1 MTSFSLNLLTV
12 QFNVILGF
20 IREKKNCGL
29 NPSKDTVI
37 YIPLSRPCACTYHCA
52 LLSSGR
58 GNSFVCLAL
67 VKKLR
72 LELCL
77 GRQ

>member
-1 MTSFSLNLLTV
+1 MTSFSLNLFTDL
-12 QFNVILGF
+12 FNVILGF
-20 IREKKNCGL
+20 IREKKNCGC

-37 YIPLSRPCACTYHCA
+37 YIPLNRPCDCTNHSA
-52 LLSSGR
+52 LLASGR

-72 LELCL
+72 VELCL